1 VWREGR
7 VVEKWMKERDL
18 LIEETLTF
26 VQRVVAAKPVR
37 IETSTPIRR
46 AESVI
51 KPNLPK
57 PKDRLFERE
66 EIRQRVADFKAT
78 QLKFEREREEYFKR
92 TLAKDRSGS
101 LTIPKRLPALKVEN
115 RNQQGRS
122 SWEQ

>member
-1 VWREGR
+1 
-7 VVEKWMKERDL
+7 MKERDL

-26 VQRVVAAKPVR
+26 MQRVVAAKPVR
-37 IETSTPIRR
+37 IETSSSIGR

-78 QLKFEREREEYFKR
+78 QSKFQHEREEYYKE
-92 TLAKDRSGS
+92 TMAKVRSGS
-101 LTIPKRLPALKVEN
+101 TEKLT
-115 RNQQGRS
+115 
-122 SWEQ
+122 

>member
-1 VWREGR
+1 
-7 VVEKWMKERDL
+7 MKERDL

-37 IETSTPIRR
+37 IETSTPIGR

-66 EIRQRVADFKAT
+66 EIRQCVADLKAT

-92 TLAKDRSGS
+92 TLAKVRSGS
-101 LTIPKRLPALKVEN
+101 LTIQKRLPALKVEN

>member
-37 IETSTPIRR
+37 IETSTPIRP
-46 AESVI
+46 ESVI

-92 TLAKDRSGS
+92 TLAKVRSGS